1 MDIIVINCNIIVKTY
16 KLRFYTTSNVR
27 DMRKVLSAWLKCVCI
42 KSRKLM
48 QYRSF
53 KTKISIENKVFLKC
67 IITKVNWNQCLIFT
81 WLESHKNSVC
91 IHRIVVV
98 ISLGIGKTWAKNT
111 HDNKVNLPMIT
122 VLPSIVRFLCRRI
135 IKTFFNIDYILFE
148 FFSNS
153 FLIFLLHTHTNTQK

>member
-1 MDIIVINCNIIVKTY
+1 MKIKFSSNALLLKWIGISL
-16 KLRFYTTSNVR
+16 KLFEFWSYSSLIQGHCKQEIWL
-27 DMRKVLSAWLKCVCI
+27 DMSSFFKASFWKSLS
-42 KSRKLM
+42 
-48 QYRSF
+48 
-53 KTKISIENKVFLKC
+53 
-67 IITKVNWNQCLIFT
+67 ITLCLIFT
-81 WLESHKNSVC
+81 WLESHKNSLC
-91 IHRIVVV
+91 IYRIVVV

-153 FLIFLLHTHTNTQK
+153 FLIFLLHTNTNTRK